1 MSNTTNDIN
10 RVTTAII
17 RISVRLI
24 CLALVILVLYEGITR
39 GYAFGHA
46 VFYEEAVEAPPGTD
60 KTVTVKEGDG
70 ANQIAELLMD
80 EGLIAN
86 EFAFIFQSRFYEYDN
101 IYTGTN
107 QQNTSKTDKEIIQEL
122 NTKPETGEDEG

>member
-101 IYTGTN
+101 FYPGTY
-107 QQNTSKTDKEIIQEL
+107 QLNTSMTSKEILQEL